1 MPTPA
6 PVPQAG
12 LVEGVL
18 LVQQII
24 SQPPLN
30 DQKVSSSD
38 SANLVL
44 LKITN
49 PQDPQTPLIVALDL
63 DQSILYFSADNP
75 SSGPGQPVVGIS
87 LSPPTPAQT
96 PAASGLSGTDL
107 NTSFQ
112 EGESRSVQE
121 TAEKLGLQGAG
132 LSEVPSTEQLK
143 VLLKA
148 VAAWMRNQAPKLP

>member
-1 MPTPA
+1 
-6 PVPQAG
+6 
-12 LVEGVL
+12 LVEEVL

-30 DQKVSSSD
+30 DQKVSSSN
-38 SANLVL
+38 SSNLVL

-49 PQDPQTPLIVALDL
+49 PADPAKPLIVALDL
-63 DQSILYFSADNP
+63 DQSMLYFAADNP
-75 SSGPGQPVVGIS
+75 SSSAPGQAVVGVS
-87 LSPPTPAQT
+87 LSPQA
-96 PAASGLSGTDL
+96 PAATPGASSFSGSDL
-107 NTSFQ
+107 NSSFQ
-112 EGESRSVQE
+112 EGETQSVQN

-148 VAAWMRNQAPKLP
+148 VAAWMRNQAPKVP